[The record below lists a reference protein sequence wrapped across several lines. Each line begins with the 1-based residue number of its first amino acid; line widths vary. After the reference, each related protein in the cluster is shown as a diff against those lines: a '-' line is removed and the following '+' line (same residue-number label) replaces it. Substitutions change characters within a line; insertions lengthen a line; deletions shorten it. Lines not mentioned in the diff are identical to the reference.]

1 MATKKMTTIP
11 VEKKPTPKF
20 GEVGYKFNIGA
31 EIVEVNDENDTNNYP
46 FTVSVDMGVFED
58 LDYEGDSMFF
68 NYCSREDLLKLA
80 SKTNP
85 KLLLDDK
92 KAELKKAQEVVDRI
106 TKEIN
111 ALSK

>member
-1 MATKKMTTIP
+1 MI
-11 VEKKPTPKF
+11 F
-20 GEVGYKFNIGA
+20 QY
-31 EIVEVNDENDTNNYP
+31 
-46 FTVSVDMGVFED
+46 
-58 LDYEGDSMFF
+58 DSR
-68 NYCSREDLLKLA
+68 NDLLTLA

-85 KLLLDDK
+85 KVLLDDK